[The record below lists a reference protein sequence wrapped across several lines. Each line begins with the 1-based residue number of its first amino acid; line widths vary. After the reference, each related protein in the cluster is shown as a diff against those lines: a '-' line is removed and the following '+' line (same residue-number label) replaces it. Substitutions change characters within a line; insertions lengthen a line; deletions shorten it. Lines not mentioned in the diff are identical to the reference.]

1 MNDQDVHE
9 NGQENQDCPTKRLS
23 FYHTARKVLLASI
36 GAMALAQ
43 DEIEEFV
50 NRLIE
55 RGELAESEGRK
66 LIDEVKAH
74 RQNKFEKAEN
84 LMADRLEKMLK
95 RINIPTKADMDGLSE
110 SIASLS
116 RKLDELAD
124 QQGK

>member
-1 MNDQDVHE
+1 MNDQDV
-9 NGQENQDCPTKRLS
+9 QENDQENEDYPTQRLS

-36 GAMALAQ
+36 GAVALAQ

-50 NRLIE
+50 NRMIE
-55 RGELAESEGRK
+55 RGELAENEGRK
-66 LIDEVKAH
+66 LMDEVKAY

-84 LMADRLEKMLK
+84 LMTGRLENMLK
-95 RINIPTKADMDGLSE
+95 RINIPTKADIDSLSE
-110 SIASLS
+110 RIASLS